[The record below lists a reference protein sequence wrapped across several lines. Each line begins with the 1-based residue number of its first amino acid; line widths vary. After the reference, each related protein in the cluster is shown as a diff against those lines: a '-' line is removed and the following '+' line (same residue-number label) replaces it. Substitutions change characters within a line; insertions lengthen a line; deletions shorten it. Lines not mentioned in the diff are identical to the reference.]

1 MKSPVTLM
9 CVGLLTVCT
18 LLPNTIQARQ
28 ASSEVIVSSLKG
40 LYDMTNGQITATA
53 ELLDE
58 TMYAYRPI
66 EGVRTAGEIIGHIA
80 AAQFMFCS
88 AAAGEENPHA
98 ADAEQM
104 SGSRDELRTALAEGI
119 AYCNQV
125 FAQTTDAEV
134 TAMRSFFGNPMSVA
148 GILAF
153 NTTHNYEHYGNLT
166 TYMRMNGIVPPSS
179 R

>member
-1 MKSPVTLM
+1 MKSSVILT
-9 CVGLLTVCT
+9 CAGLLAVCA

-40 LYDMTNGQITATA
+40 LYDMTNAQITATA
-53 ELLDE
+53 DLLDE
-58 TMYAYRPI
+58 TMYAYRPV

-80 AAQFMFCS
+80 AAQFMFCA
-88 AAAGEENPHA
+88 AAAGEEIPHA

-104 SGSRDELRTALAEGI
+104 NGSRDELRAALAAGI
-119 AYCNQV
+119 AYCNRV
-125 FAQTTDAEV
+125 FSETTDAEAAGMK
-134 TAMRSFFGNPMSVA
+134 TFFGNPMSVA

>member
-1 MKSPVTLM
+1 MKNPNSLVPAILLF
-9 CVGLLTVCT
+9 GLALTPTAV
-18 LLPNTIQARQ
+18 QARQ
-28 ASSEVIVSSLKG
+28 ASSDVIVSSLKG
-40 LYDMTNGQITATA
+40 LYDMTNAQITATA
-53 ELLDE
+53 DLLDE
-58 TMYAYRPI
+58 KMYAYRPTPD
-66 EGVRTAGEIIGHIA
+66 VRTAGEIIGHIA

-104 SGSRDELRTALAEGI
+104 NGTRDELRKALADGI
-119 AYCNQV
+119 AYCNRV
-125 FAQTTDAEV
+125 FAATTDAEAAGMK
-134 TAMRSFFGNPMSVA
+134 TFFGNPMSVA